1 MALFDRASLVQI
13 PSGYKE
19 GKLYNIKPFNQPFEF
34 ERGSAAT
41 RVNED
46 GLIETLHDE
55 ATNLLLQSNQ
65 FDTTWSSNGITET
78 SGQAGYDGSNDAWLI
93 EKSNP
98 GVRVEQSI
106 SGSGVTT
113 FSVYVKAGT
122 LNFAILNL
130 SSFVQ
135 YFDLENGVLGNESG
149 FIPAKIDSGIESVG
163 NGWYRCYITTNQSYT
178 IARIYPARANGDNS
192 GSSGNI
198 IIQDAQLESG
208 YFATPYIETT
218 TEAVTRPNRHDTPR
232 LDYSGTEPAL
242 LLEPQRTNLLDNFEY
257 DSGSGW
263 AKSSTTTIIKDS
275 QIKDP
280 FGGYN
285 SYRFTTQNLYDN
297 IIKQVVRTVT
307 GDHTATIFIKG
318 VNGVASS
325 GSFIMSR
332 GVGFDIDASGVIT
345 TKDPTGYSPATE
357 YHLEYIS
364 NGWYK
369 LGFTYSYPSTGSDG
383 FIVASD
389 TAISDFYIY
398 GGQVE
403 AGSYATSYIPTNGQA
418 ETRLADVCNGGGNA
432 SVFNDS
438 EGTIYYEVA
447 ALGDDSTHR
456 FIALSDGT
464 NSNRISLGFKNG
476 SSAVEIISSTG
487 GGFSVYINT
496 TYSIADTYKIALKYS
511 TNNVKLW
518 VNGSQSG
525 SSTTYSAI
533 SSLDT
538 LNFDSGGGSSNLYA
552 SVKSLYYFP
561 TALTDTEL
569 QQLTTI

>member
-1 MALFDRASLVQI
+1 MAVFDKASLVMI
-13 PSGYKE
+13 PSQYKE
-19 GKLYNIKPFNQPFEF
+19 GKIYNIKPEDQSSSFEF

-41 RVNED
+41 RVNSS
-46 GLIETLHDE
+46 GLIETFYDE

-232 LDYSGTEPAL
+232 LDYSGTEPSL
-242 LLEPQRTNLLDNFEY
+242 LLEPQRTNLIAN
-257 DSGSGW
+257 
-263 AKSSTTTIIKDS
+263 A
-275 QIKDP
+275 
-280 FGGYN
+280 N
-285 SYRFTTQNLYDN
+285 SYSGNLVYY
-297 IIKQVVRTVT
+297 TVT
-307 GDHTATIFIKG
+307 SGQTSPDGGNNATLFVEKTNTASHIINSNGASISGGQTYTYSFFIKYAGKQNIPVNASDGLSGFGANIDILNGVVNSGTAEIQEFEDGWYRVSMTRTAGAGATNATIQMNFGNITG
-318 VNGVASS
+318 DGQS
-325 GSFIMSR
+325 GFYL
-332 GVGFDIDASGVIT
+332 F
-345 TKDPTGYSPATE
+345 GYQ
-357 YHLEYIS
+357 I
-364 NGWYK
+364 
-369 LGFTYSYPSTGSDG
+369 
-383 FIVASD
+383 
-389 TAISDFYIY
+389 
-398 GGQVE
+398 E

-418 ETRLADVCNGGGNA
+418 ETRLADVCNNAGDGTIFNDEEGVLYFEAKTDNENVGSISINDGTLSNRLTARFRPDISKVQLTVIGTTDDFNYNSATITLTEYNKIAIVYNNSQYYFFVNGEKSTIQNRGTFDSNDLTQLDFNRGGGGERFYGDIKVLA
-432 SVFNDS
+432 YFN
-438 EGTIYYEVA
+438 
-447 ALGDDSTHR
+447 R
-456 FIALSDGT
+456 
-464 NSNRISLGFKNG
+464 
-476 SSAVEIISSTG
+476 
-487 GGFSVYINT
+487 
-496 TYSIADTYKIALKYS
+496 
-511 TNNVKLW
+511 
-518 VNGSQSG
+518 
-525 SSTTYSAI
+525 
-533 SSLDT
+533 
-538 LNFDSGGGSSNLYA
+538 
-552 SVKSLYYFP
+552 
-561 TALTDTEL
+561 ALTDTEL